1 LSRRNKREMW
11 AAIGDLD
18 RKYQWLQNM
27 YQRSQKHQLKVN
39 IALMMLSVFVVSKQL
54 HVIRVLLC
62 CQMMC
67 RFAIMGYTPKADV
80 LKHEE

>member
-1 LSRRNKREMW
+1 
-11 AAIGDLD
+11 
-18 RKYQWLQNM
+18 
-27 YQRSQKHQLKVN
+27 LKVS

-54 HVIRVLLC
+54 HVMRVLLC